1 MTLLKSTYVKHP
13 NDKTHA
19 NWGIGIV
26 LEDEK
31 SSRVPVF
38 FEHTSQ
44 RKIIG
49 TDYVQL
55 QLVQDPGD
63 AAVLLNHA
71 LYEGKG
77 DRQPFPLILE
87 KFLLNFPGGLS
98 GDLYLSEERN
108 YKAEASEF
116 AQELLPKERFADLL
130 SKEEWDTLST
140 DIKRVYS
147 KTNLLASF
155 EMIKLGDALKKD
167 DNIKLIS
174 NTLFDLLYQDIGI
187 SQKVESAAVKLK
199 SLELNKWPVITY
211 LLFLIYPNDC
221 MFVKPTVTKAAA
233 ENRGFDI
240 QYESKVNA
248 NTYNRIQ
255 LFSQD
260 LFQRLSDDSRQ
271 ELHPRD
277 MIDVQG
283 FMWCTYGGGWTSQE
297 LELAKRQLE
306 QSQG

>member
-19 NWGIGIV
+19 DWGIGIV

-31 SSRVPVF
+31 SGRVPVF

-108 YKAEASEF
+108 YKAKASEF

-130 SKEEWDTLST
+130 SKEDWDTLST

-155 EMIKLGDALKKD
+155 EMIKLGDALKND
-167 DNIKLIS
+167 DNIKLVS

-199 SLELNKWPVITY
+199 SLELDKWPVITY

-255 LFSQD
+255 LFAQD